1 MNGIIMI
8 VYIICTL
15 RLPLNDEYTNGF
27 MSDSR

>member
-1 MNGIIMI
+1 MI